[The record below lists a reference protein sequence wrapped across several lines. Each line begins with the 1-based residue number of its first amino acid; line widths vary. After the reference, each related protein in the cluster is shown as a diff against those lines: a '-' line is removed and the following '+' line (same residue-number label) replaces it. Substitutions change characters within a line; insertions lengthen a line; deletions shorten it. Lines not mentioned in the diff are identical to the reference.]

1 MIKCICHDPLCEAT
15 LDTTFVDTHHVMLNV
30 VERSQNREG
39 SIAAIWLDRKATE
52 ELIADLQRKL
62 EVLSGHL

>member
-15 LDTTFVDTHHVMLNV
+15 LDTTFVDAHHVLLNV
-30 VERSQNREG
+30 VEQSRNMEG
-39 SIAAIWLDRKATE
+39 TIASIWLDRKAAE